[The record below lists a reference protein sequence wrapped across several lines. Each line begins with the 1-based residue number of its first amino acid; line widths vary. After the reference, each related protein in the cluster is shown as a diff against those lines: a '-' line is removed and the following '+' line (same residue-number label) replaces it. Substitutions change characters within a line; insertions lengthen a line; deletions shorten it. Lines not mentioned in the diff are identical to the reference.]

1 MSLPEAD
8 ISTVRSLLF
17 LLFLEMQT
25 HTLTF
30 SYSIHISFLR
40 SLPMFFP
47 VCTLAQCFRLVL
59 SGIQSKEINLVSLYL
74 CVLFFLSYPFLH
86 MFSLTLLLC
95 YTLLHNDTATLCPS
109 TPFYAPFS
117 LLTLSLYPLI
127 SSRSPLLK
135 LTKVLERGNE
145 K

>member
-74 CVLFFLSYPFLH
+74 CVLFFFVISLSTRVLSHSP
-86 MFSLTLLLC
+86 S
-95 YTLLHNDTATLCPS
+95 LLHLAT
-109 TPFYAPFS
+109 
-117 LLTLSLYPLI
+117 
-127 SSRSPLLK
+127 
-135 LTKVLERGNE
+135 
-145 K
+145 